1 MSLLI
6 AHATAQRASG
16 GAGRRSV
23 TVLDECWFLL
33 DSPVLAPEVVQLFRT
48 ARKRNASVW
57 GISQTAEDFVGTEF
71 SPRVHGTG
79 IVKNSSTKIV
89 GQQPGEMSA
98 LRDHMHLNETALN
111 EIKHFSAPV
120 KGRSADALLAI
131 GEKAETTH
139 TIRMSPTPVDYWIM
153 TTYARERV
161 YRSWW
166 LEQNKGLTQI
176 EAYRQL
182 GDTFPFGLADLDLLP
197 EELSGEVTKGARS
210 L

>member
-6 AHATAQRASG
+6 AHATSQRASG
-16 GAGRRSV
+16 KAGRRSV

-33 DSPVLAPEVVQLFRT
+33 ESPVLAPEVFQLFRT

-57 GISQTAEDFVGTEF
+57 GMSQTAEDFVGSE
-71 SPRVHGTG
+71 SNPRVHGAG
-79 IVKNSSTKIV
+79 IIKNATTKII
-89 GQQPGEMSA
+89 GQQPGDMTA
-98 LRDHMHLNETALN
+98 LRQHLHLNETALN
-111 EIKHFSAPV
+111 QIKHFSAPA
-120 KGRSADALLAI
+120 KGKSADALIVI

-166 LEQNKGLTQI
+166 LQQQKEVPLI
-176 EAYRQL
+176 EGYMELAER
-182 GDTFPFGLADLDLLP
+182 FPTGLADLNPLP
-197 EELSGEVTKGARS
+197 EELSGEVSRGAHI
-210 L
+210 

>member
-1 MSLLI
+1 METPMSLLI

-89 GQQPGEMSA
+89 GQQ
-98 LRDHMHLNETALN
+98 
-111 EIKHFSAPV
+111 
-120 KGRSADALLAI
+120 
-131 GEKAETTH
+131 
-139 TIRMSPTPVDYWIM
+139 
-153 TTYARERV
+153 
-161 YRSWW
+161 
-166 LEQNKGLTQI
+166 
-176 EAYRQL
+176 L